1 MSKPRKGLVCYQIDS
16 MDLLKSILPVKLPV
30 SKPLPPLTG
39 LVFYYLEFTLMRL
52 PRSELAEAIYFCR
65 DSFKSAAFFSL
76 FINMLMLFPS
86 IYMMQVYDRVLG
98 SNSVSTLLMLTVLAV
113 MLFVMLGALEW
124 IRSQVLIRVSTRF
137 DLLLN
142 ERLYQVLFRQALVS
156 GGKSSAQ
163 PLNDLLAVRQFLT
176 GQGLFA
182 FFDAP
187 WLPIYVALLFLF
199 NFWFGIVT
207 IISVVLLTLLAIW
220 NERATHDDLEQA
232 NQLSVESSNTTARN
246 LRNAEV
252 VHALG
257 MLPALMGRW
266 KTKQKKLIIL
276 QALSSEKG
284 GLISAL
290 SKTYRVTIQSL
301 ILGLGAWLAI
311 NKQISPG
318 LMIGGSILLGRAL
331 APIDLMIGSW
341 KQFLTVRIAYARLNT
356 LLATFP
362 ADAEKMPLPA
372 PKGAL
377 RAEQAIVAPPGSKVA
392 VIKGVS
398 FAIEAGTSV
407 ALVGA
412 SASGKSTLARAL
424 LGIWPAA
431 SGSIRLDGADVM
443 QAERSLVGPYI
454 GYLPQDIELFDGT
467 IAENIARFGEVDANH
482 VVDAAIAAGVHEMIL
497 RLPQGYDTEIGGSG
511 GALSAGQ
518 RQRVGLAR
526 ALYGNPV
533 LVVLD
538 EPNSNLDDV
547 GEQALAMALLTLKQR
562 GCTVIA
568 ITHRVGIL
576 GIVDRIMVLNDGAL
590 VLDGPRDEVLAKLNQ
605 QPAPQGK
612 AA

>member
-1 MSKPRKGLVCYQIDS
+1 
-16 MDLLKSILPVKLPV
+16 
-30 SKPLPPLTG
+30 
-39 LVFYYLEFTLMRL
+39 MRP
-52 PRSELAEAIYFCR
+52 PRSELAEAIYICR
-65 DSFKSAAFFSL
+65 DSFKSAAIFSL

-98 SNSVSTLLMLTVLAV
+98 SNSISTLLMLTLLAV
-113 MLFVMLGALEW
+113 MLFAMLGALEW

-142 ERLYQVLFRQALVS
+142 ERLYRVLFKQALVS
-156 GGKSSAQ
+156 GGKSSTQ
-163 PLNDLLAVRQFLT
+163 PLSDLLALRQFLT

-187 WLPIYVALLFLF
+187 WLPIYVVLLFLF
-199 NFWFGIVT
+199 NPAFGYVAIV
-207 IISVVLLTLLAIW
+207 SVVVLIFLATW

-232 NQLSVESSNTTARN
+232 NKLSVESSNATARN

-257 MLPALMGRW
+257 MLPSLMDRW
-266 KTKQKKLIIL
+266 KEKQKKLIIL

-284 GLISAL
+284 GLISSL
-290 SKTYRVTIQSL
+290 SKTYRITIQSL

-318 LMIGGSILLGRAL
+318 MMIGGSILLGRAL

-341 KQFLTVRIAYARLNT
+341 KQFLTARTAYARINE
-356 LLATFP
+356 LLAHFP
-362 ADAEKMPLPA
+362 VETDRMALPA
-372 PKGAL
+372 PTGAL
-377 RAEQAIVAPPGSKVA
+377 RAEQVIVAPPNSKVA
-392 VIKGVS
+392 VIKGVN
-398 FAIEAGTSV
+398 FAIEAGTFV
-407 ALVGA
+407 ALIGA

-431 SGSIRLDGADVM
+431 SGAIRMDGADVM
-443 QAERSLVGPYI
+443 QSDRGLVGPYI

-497 RLPQGYDTEIGGSG
+497 RLPQGYDTEIGSSG

-526 ALYGNPV
+526 AIYGNPV

-547 GEQALAMALLTLKQR
+547 GEYALAQALLVLKQR
-562 GCTVIA
+562 GCTVIV

-576 GIVDRIMVLNDGAL
+576 SIVDRIMVLNEGAL

-605 QPAPQGK
+605 RPATQATQGQSV
-612 AA
+612 

>member
-1 MSKPRKGLVCYQIDS
+1 
-16 MDLLKSILPVKLPV
+16 
-30 SKPLPPLTG
+30 
-39 LVFYYLEFTLMRL
+39 MRP
-52 PRSELAEAIYFCR
+52 PRSELAEAIYICR

-98 SNSVSTLLMLTVLAV
+98 SNSISTLLMLTLLAV
-113 MLFVMLGALEW
+113 MLFAMLGALEW

-142 ERLYQVLFRQALVS
+142 ERLYRVLFKQALVS
-156 GGKSSAQ
+156 GGKSSTQ
-163 PLNDLLAVRQFLT
+163 PLNDLLALRQFLT

-187 WLPIYVALLFLF
+187 WLPIYVVLLFLF
-199 NFWFGIVT
+199 NPAFGYVAIV
-207 IISVVLLTLLAIW
+207 SVVVLIFLAIW
-220 NERATHDDLEQA
+220 NERATHDNLEQA
-232 NQLSVESSNTTARN
+232 NQLSVESSNATARN

-257 MLPALMGRW
+257 MLPSLMARW
-266 KTKQKKLIIL
+266 KEKQQKLIIL

-318 LMIGGSILLGRAL
+318 MMIGGSILLGRAL

-341 KQFLTVRIAYARLNT
+341 KQFLTARTAYARVNE
-356 LLATFP
+356 LLAHFP
-362 ADAEKMPLPA
+362 AEADRMALPA
-372 PKGAL
+372 PTGAL
-377 RAEQAIVAPPGSKVA
+377 RAEQVIVAPPGSKVA
-392 VIKGVS
+392 VIKGVN
-398 FAIEAGTSV
+398 FAIEAGTFV
-407 ALVGA
+407 ALIGA

-431 SGSIRLDGADVM
+431 SGAIRMDGADVM
-443 QAERSLVGPYI
+443 QSDRGLVGPYI

-497 RLPQGYDTEIGGSG
+497 RLPQGYDTEIGSSG

-526 ALYGNPV
+526 AIYGNPV

-547 GEQALAMALLTLKQR
+547 GEYALAQALLVLKQR
-562 GCTVIA
+562 GCTVIV

-576 GIVDRIMVLNDGAL
+576 SIVDRIMVLNEGAL

-605 QPAPQGK
+605 RPAPQPAQGQPV
-612 AA
+612 

>member
-1 MSKPRKGLVCYQIDS
+1 
-16 MDLLKSILPVKLPV
+16 
-30 SKPLPPLTG
+30 
-39 LVFYYLEFTLMRL
+39 MRL
-52 PRSELAEAIYFCR
+52 TRSELAQAIYHCR

-76 FINMLMLFPS
+76 FINMLLLFPS

-113 MLFVMLGALEW
+113 LLFIMLGALEW

-142 ERLYQVLFRQALVS
+142 ERLYNVMFRQALVS

-163 PLNDLLAVRQFLT
+163 PLGDLLALRQFLT
-176 GQGLFA
+176 GNGLFA

-187 WLPIYVALLFLF
+187 WLPIYIALLFLF
-199 NFWFGIVT
+199 NFWFGIVA
-207 IISVVLLTLLAIW
+207 IISAVFLILLAIW

-232 NQLSVESSNTTARN
+232 NQVSVENSNITARN

-257 MLPALMGRW
+257 MLPALMARW
-266 KTKQKKLIIL
+266 KEKQKKLIIL
-276 QALSSEKG
+276 QALASQKG

-290 SKTYRVTIQSL
+290 SKTYRVTVQSL
-301 ILGLGAWLAI
+301 VLGLGAWLAI

-331 APIDLMIGSW
+331 APIDIMIGSW
-341 KQFLTVRIAYARLNT
+341 KQFLTARIAYERLNA
-356 LLATFP
+356 LLANFP
-362 ADAEKMPLPA
+362 AGADRMPLPA
-372 PKGAL
+372 PTGAL
-377 RAEQAIVAPPGSKVA
+377 RAEQAVVAPPGSKVA
-392 VIKGVS
+392 VLKGLNFS
-398 FAIEAGTSV
+398 IEAGTSV
-407 ALVGA
+407 ALIGA

-424 LGIWPAA
+424 LGIWPVA
-431 SGSIRLDGADVM
+431 SGAIRLDGADVM
-443 QAERSLVGPYI
+443 QGERRLVGPYI

-497 RLPQGYDTEIGGSG
+497 HLPQGYDTEIGGGG

-518 RQRVGLAR
+518 RQRIGLAR

-533 LVVLD
+533 LVILD

-547 GEQALAMALLTLKQR
+547 GEQALAQALLKLKQR
-562 GCTVIA
+562 KCTVIA

-576 GIVDRIMVLNDGAL
+576 SIVDRIMVLNEGAL

-605 QPAPQGK
+605 RPAQAAQGK
-612 AA
+612 PA

>member
-1 MSKPRKGLVCYQIDS
+1 
-16 MDLLKSILPVKLPV
+16 
-30 SKPLPPLTG
+30 
-39 LVFYYLEFTLMRL
+39 MRP
-52 PRSELAEAIYFCR
+52 PRSELAEAIYICR
-65 DSFKSAAFFSL
+65 DSFKSAAIFSL

-98 SNSVSTLLMLTVLAV
+98 SNSISTLLMLTLLAV
-113 MLFVMLGALEW
+113 MLFAMLGALEW

-142 ERLYQVLFRQALVS
+142 ERLYRVLFKQALVS
-156 GGKSSAQ
+156 GGKSSTQ
-163 PLNDLLAVRQFLT
+163 PLSDLLALRQFLT

-187 WLPIYVALLFLF
+187 WLPIYVVLLFLF
-199 NFWFGIVT
+199 NPAFGYVAIV
-207 IISVVLLTLLAIW
+207 SVVVLIFLAIW
-220 NERATHDDLEQA
+220 NERATHDNLEQA
-232 NQLSVESSNTTARN
+232 NQLSVESSNATARN

-257 MLPALMGRW
+257 MLPSLMDRW
-266 KTKQKKLIIL
+266 KEKQKKLIIL

-290 SKTYRVTIQSL
+290 SKTYRITIQSL

-318 LMIGGSILLGRAL
+318 MMIGGSILLGRAL

-341 KQFLTVRIAYARLNT
+341 KQFLTARTAYARINE
-356 LLATFP
+356 LLAHFP
-362 ADAEKMPLPA
+362 AEADRMPLP
-372 PKGAL
+372 PPTGSL
-377 RAEQAIVAPPGSKVA
+377 RAEQVIVAPPNSKVA
-392 VIKGVS
+392 VIKGVN
-398 FAIEAGTSV
+398 FAIEAGTFV
-407 ALVGA
+407 ALIGA

-431 SGSIRLDGADVM
+431 SGAIRMDGADVM
-443 QAERSLVGPYI
+443 QSDRGLVGPYI

-497 RLPQGYDTEIGGSG
+497 RLPQGYDTEIGSSG

-526 ALYGNPV
+526 AIYGNPV

-547 GEQALAMALLTLKQR
+547 GEYALAQALLVLKQR
-562 GCTVIA
+562 GCTVIV

-576 GIVDRIMVLNDGAL
+576 SIVDRIMVLNEGAL

-605 QPAPQGK
+605 RPATQATQGQSV
-612 AA
+612 